1 MYGSNQ
7 SLEIEQPDP
16 EYIDCFKILQ
26 SSIRTYFKQQTALSN
41 KLHSLKSKGAKYKV
55 FVKSLQRQE
64 KAIQSELKKLEE
76 ALEALIKENEP
87 EMLTRIISIL
97 WIGRKTAIFLIV
109 TSNGFKNFES
119 ASQLK
124 SFYGLAPTERV
135 SGSSVKGVSRISKSG
150 NGLIRNHLFMCS
162 FTASNCNP
170 ACKALYE
177 RIVAKGKRKK
187 LALIAVCNKIVVQA
201 FSIAKSG
208 LPCDENYKSK
218 LGVKN

>member
-1 MYGSNQ
+1 MISMYGSNQ
-7 SLEIEQPDP
+7 SLEIGQPDP

-97 WIGRKTAIFLIV
+97 
-109 TSNGFKNFES
+109 
-119 ASQLK
+119 
-124 SFYGLAPTERV
+124 
-135 SGSSVKGVSRISKSG
+135 
-150 NGLIRNHLFMCS
+150 
-162 FTASNCNP
+162 
-170 ACKALYE
+170 
-177 RIVAKGKRKK
+177 
-187 LALIAVCNKIVVQA
+187 
-201 FSIAKSG
+201 
-208 LPCDENYKSK
+208 
-218 LGVKN
+218 